1 MIVCS
6 YFKNQPRIS
15 CGCTAV
21 QSEASSKTA
30 EREKLLRPQGPVQF
44 LQVGSAEAECDAEPP
59 DGHEDASSK
68 DDFTLTRKC
77 RSVLR

>member
-30 EREKLLRPQGPVQF
+30 EREKLLRPQGPVQ
-44 LQVGSAEAECDAEPP
+44 VGSAEAECDAEPP